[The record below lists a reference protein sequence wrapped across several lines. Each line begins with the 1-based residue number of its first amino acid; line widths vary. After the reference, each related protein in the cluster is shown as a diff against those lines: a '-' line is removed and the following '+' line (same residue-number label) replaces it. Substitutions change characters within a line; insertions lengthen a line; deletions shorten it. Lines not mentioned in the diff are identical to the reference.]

1 MKKYILILLLLV
13 SCDVTKEAVK
23 TKTDRDLTE
32 IIKTT
37 SKRVGD
43 TVSYTVPKIVLK
55 DTTIYTVNR
64 VGTRIETRY
73 NKDGN
78 IDLIN
83 CMASNIDEMKE
94 ENRRML
100 EIIKDKEK
108 SKEEN
113 FNSGALIGVVSIIGI
128 VFLLC
133 VFLMIKY
140 IKPF

>member
-1 MKKYILILLLLV
+1 MKKYILIFLLLV

-83 CMASNIDEMKE
+83 CMASSIDEMKE

-113 FNSGALIGVVSIIGI
+113 FNIGALIGVVSIIGI

>member
-1 MKKYILILLLLV
+1 
-13 SCDVTKEAVK
+13 
-23 TKTDRDLTE
+23 
-32 IIKTT
+32 
-37 SKRVGD
+37 
-43 TVSYTVPKIVLK
+43 
-55 DTTIYTVNR
+55 
-64 VGTRIETRY
+64 
-73 NKDGN
+73 
-78 IDLIN
+78 
-83 CMASNIDEMKE
+83 MASNIDEMKE

>member
-1 MKKYILILLLLV
+1 MKKYILIFLLLV

>member
-13 SCDVTKEAVK
+13 SCDVTKKATK

-83 CMASNIDEMKE
+83 CMASSIDEMKE

-113 FNSGALIGVVSIIGI
+113 FDSGALIGVVSIIGA

>member
-1 MKKYILILLLLV
+1 MLLV

-83 CMASNIDEMKE
+83 CMASSIDEMKE

-113 FNSGALIGVVSIIGI
+113 FNIGALIGVVSIIGI

>member
-1 MKKYILILLLLV
+1 MKKYILIFLLLV

-83 CMASNIDEMKE
+83 CMASSIDEMKE

-100 EIIKDKEK
+100 EIIKDKDK

>member
-13 SCDVTKEAVK
+13 SCDVTKEATK

-83 CMASNIDEMKE
+83 CMASSIDEMKE

-100 EIIKDKEK
+100 EIIKDKDK